1 MIERIGKAAAS
12 FWVLCGA
19 LVLTACDAPSV
30 TVAGVDGV
38 PLSELDQSGAAP
50 TSLILGGPDSVIV
63 TQGEA
68 LAIMVSGD
76 RAAVDTLRFTLKD
89 GVLGIARAP
98 KIKVDGIAT
107 IAVTMPTP
115 SRIVL
120 AGSGK
125 IAAPAIEG
133 DAEVVIAG
141 SGKVD
146 IGRVVASD
154 LDVNVMGSG
163 TLTAAG
169 TAQSLDL
176 NIAGTGRLTAPGLKA
191 DRANI
196 NIAGSGGGAF
206 ASDGGVK
213 ARIAGSGDVL
223 VTGSATC
230 EVSKVGS
237 GSVRCGS
244 GQAAAPS
251 R

>member
-1 MIERIGKAAAS
+1 MIERIGQAAAS
-12 FWVLCGA
+12 FWMLCGA
-19 LVLTACDAPSV
+19 LALTACDASSV

-38 PLSELDQSGAAP
+38 PLGELDQSGAAP
-50 TSLILGGPDSVIV
+50 TTLILGGPDSVTL

-68 LAIMVSGD
+68 LAITVSGD

-89 GVLGIARAP
+89 GALRIARAP
-98 KIKVDGIAT
+98 KMNVDGIAT
-107 IAVTMPTP
+107 VAVTMPTP

-120 AGSGK
+120 AGSGE
-125 IAAPAIEG
+125 ITAPAIEG

-141 SGKVD
+141 SGKVN
-146 IGRVVASD
+146 IARVVASD

-169 TAQSLDL
+169 IAQSLDL
-176 NIAGTGRLTAPGLKA
+176 NIAGTGRLAAPGLKA
-191 DRANI
+191 DRADI
-196 NIAGSGGGAF
+196 NIAGSGGGTF

-230 EVSKVGS
+230 EVTKVGS

-244 GQAAAPS
+244 GQPTAQAQ
-251 R
+251 

>member
-19 LVLTACDAPSV
+19 LVLTGCGAPSV

-38 PLSELDQSGAAP
+38 PLSELDQSGVAP

-76 RAAVDTLRFTLKD
+76 RAAVDTLKD

-98 KIKVDGIAT
+98 KMNVDGVAT

-120 AGSGK
+120 AGSGE

-176 NIAGTGRLTAPGLKA
+176 NIAGTGRLAAPGLKA
-191 DRANI
+191 DRADI
-196 NIAGSGGGAF
+196 NIAGSGGGTF
-206 ASDGGVK
+206 ASDGGVR
-213 ARIAGSGDVL
+213 ARIAGSGNVL

-237 GSVRCGS
+237 GFVRCGS
-244 GQAAAPS
+244 GLAAAPS
-251 R
+251 Q